1 MKQKTHKATAK
12 RIKKSGSS
20 KSTSMQF
27 RKASRNHILKNK
39 SKRAKRAKYLSFPKA
54 FVKQL
59 SKLLPN
65 G

>member
-27 RKASRNHILKNK
+27 RKASREKVWKDSNIIARK
-39 SKRAKRAKYLSFPKA
+39 
-54 FVKQL
+54 
-59 SKLLPN
+59 
-65 G
+65 